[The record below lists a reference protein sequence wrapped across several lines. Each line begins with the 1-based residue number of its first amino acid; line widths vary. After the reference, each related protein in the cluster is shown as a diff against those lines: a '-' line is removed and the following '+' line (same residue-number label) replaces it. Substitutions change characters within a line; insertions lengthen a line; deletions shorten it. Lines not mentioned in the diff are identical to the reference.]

1 MNITARVVACGAI
14 ILNRPEKIPKGQY
27 PLTPSIY
34 TDRRLFS
41 RLLRQAR
48 PFWAHIA
55 GIFLL
60 GMLATPLML
69 LAPLPLT
76 LGLLPGRE
84 LQRLCGRVR
93 KEFFQCVDCAG
104 KHQQQHR
111 STTAPLASFSEPPL
125 EKLGCTSTASRRNSP
140 PEYGW

>member
-69 LAPLPLT
+69 LAPLPLKIAVDSVV
-76 LGLLPGRE
+76 GSSPLPGFMEPVTPDWLSDSTIRLLSLAAG
-84 LQRLCGRVR
+84 LQVMVVLLSQLHG
-93 KEFFQCVDCAG
+93 
-104 KHQQQHR
+104 QQNVKM
-111 STTAPLASFSEPPL
+111 F
-125 EKLGCTSTASRRNSP
+125 
-140 PEYGW
+140 